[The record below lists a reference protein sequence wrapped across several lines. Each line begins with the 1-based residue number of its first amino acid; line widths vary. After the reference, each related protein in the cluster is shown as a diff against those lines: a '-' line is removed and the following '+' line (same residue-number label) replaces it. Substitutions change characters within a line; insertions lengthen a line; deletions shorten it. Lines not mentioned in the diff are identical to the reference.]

1 MALSKVNFNSLNVTP
16 AASKAVKF
24 NSNNNGIETGDVGG
38 SLVLISEQTASSS
51 STISFTSGIDSTYKE
66 NQVHFNDVHPA
77 SDEQDFQ
84 VNFTVGFRD
93 GGTDYDATKTTT
105 AFGAVHDEADSQ
117 TSLAYNTASD
127 QAQST
132 AFLRLSPTGKLGND
146 NDQDFNGSLHLFDP
160 SNTTFVKHFIARTT
174 YQDYGN
180 GESDDYIA
188 GYCNVTAA
196 IDGVQFKMDSGNI
209 DSGDICL
216 FGIA

>member
-16 AASKAVKF
+16 AASKAIKF

-66 NQVHFNDVHPA
+66 YVFKFINIHPA
-77 SDEQDFQ
+77 SDG

-209 DSGDICL
+209 DSGTIKL
-216 FGIA
+216 YGVV

>member
-1 MALSKVNFNSLNVTP
+1 MAIRTAVNRALTAITALP
-16 AASKAVKF
+16 TAAA
-24 NSNNNGIETGDVGG
+24 
-38 SLVLISEQTASSS
+38 LVDGNLTLLTTATASSS
-51 STISFTSGIDSTYKE
+51 ATLDFTSGIDSTYDSYLFK
-66 NQVHFNDVHPA
+66 FIDMHPA
-77 SDEQDFQ
+77 NDG

-93 GGTDYDATKTTT
+93 GSSAYDATKTTS

-117 TSLAYNTASD
+117 ASLGYSTASD

-146 NDQDFNGSLHLFDP
+146 NDQNFNGELSIYSP
-160 SNTTFVKHFIARTT
+160 SSTTFVKHFIARTT

-209 DSGDICL
+209 DAGVIKMY
-216 FGIA
+216 GVGPKQ